1 MIQRIQSIF
10 LLLVV
15 IISTLLFFLTIAE
28 FPSGTDAFIQK
39 MLCTISRSQPGTCI
53 VSTYYLGIINM
64 VIGIIALVTIFLF
77 RNRKLQMLLGNL
89 NMVITATMIVLMFL
103 TVEKNSTMLVPG
115 ATLPVQYGIGA
126 WLSILLLVF
135 TFLANR
141 YIKKDEE
148 LVRSADRIR

>member
-10 LLLVV
+10 LFLVV

-28 FPSGTDAFIQK
+28 FPNGTDAFIQK
-39 MLCTISRSQPGTCI
+39 ILCTITRTQPGTCV
-53 VSTYYLGIINM
+53 VSTYYLGIMNM
-64 VIGIIALVTIFLF
+64 VIGLVALVTIFLF

-89 NMVITATMIVLMFL
+89 NMVISAAMIVLMFL
-103 TVEKNSTMLVPG
+103 AAEKYSTSLVPG
-115 ATLPVQYGIGA
+115 VTLPVQYEIGA
-126 WLSILLLVF
+126 WLSILLIVF

-141 YIKKDEE
+141 YIKKDEN